1 MNTGAVHATGIRN
14 LTGFAS
20 GEDVSAGGLLAAA
33 TTGSMTLFAVASS
46 PG

>member
-1 MNTGAVHATGIRN
+1 MKTGVVHRTGIRN
-14 LTGFAS
+14 PTGFAP
-20 GEDVSAGGLLAAA
+20 GEDASAGGLLAAA